1 MRCIYC
7 ISKNLWIQKCHH
19 ECSLSVN
26 LVIDNSLYVAAD
38 NLPPVSVSFVVIMLL
53 DTISGIRKG
62 IDTPIYKPINPRAIA
77 PQRQS
82 SELYDHDG

>member
-7 ISKNLWIQKCHH
+7 ISKNLRIQKCHH

-26 LVIDNSLYVAAD
+26 LVIDNSLYVASD

-62 IDTPIYKPINPRAIA
+62 IDTPIYHTTRPSLPISAR
-77 PQRQS
+77 
-82 SELYDHDG
+82 